1 MELRSRVRVEMGL
14 LVRPMGL
21 LLLAFFTS
29 ILLPSYVTF
38 LGALVNDRQTPVT
51 LSPLQRN

>member
-1 MELRSRVRVEMGL
+1 MEMGL
-14 LVRPMGL
+14 LVRSMGL